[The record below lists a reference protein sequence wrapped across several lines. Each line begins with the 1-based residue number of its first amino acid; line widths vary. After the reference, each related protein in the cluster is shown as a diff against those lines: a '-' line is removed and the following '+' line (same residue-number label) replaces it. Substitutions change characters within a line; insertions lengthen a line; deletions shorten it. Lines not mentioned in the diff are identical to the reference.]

1 MGNILAGKTPE
12 EIAAL
17 KISTAKFEA
26 MYACPFFGY
35 LLMSPEYVAKED
47 LPTMGTDGDKIYYN
61 VEFVNSIDL
70 KELIG
75 VMVHEVMHDAFLH
88 ILRKGV
94 RDPAKWNLAAD
105 FAVNYL
111 IKHGEGLTLPKGC
124 VYDDKYKDASVEEIY
139 ADITK
144 NPPPVLKIYQDA
156 LKGGQGGG
164 GNQDNDGDGDGDGNN
179 SGNNQSPGGG
189 GQKKSKNKGG
199 GGGGQGVF
207 MDSHMY
213 DANKGKDAAHSA
225 MKEQE
230 WKGKLAQAAVFA
242 RQQGKLP
249 AGMERLIEETLEDT
263 APWQQLLRR
272 FLSPYALKTDFT
284 WCKPNKRMLQHDIIM
299 PGYTSESLEI
309 AIGVDTSGSIG
320 QDEIAMFVNE
330 VRGIMGVA
338 KSYTIHLISC
348 DAEVNKYYKI
358 NEFSG
363 PLPKSL
369 GGGGGTDFRPVFK
382 EVTKRNLRPA
392 VLVYFTDGYGTFP
405 DKKPAN
411 YETIWAVVPG
421 GIKKDQVPWGVFIPI
436 KFDPKEE

>member
-1 MGNILAGKTPE
+1 MGNILAGKSPD

-35 LLMSPEYVAKED
+35 LLMSPEYVPKPQI
-47 LPTMGTDGDKIYYN
+47 PTMGTDGDKIYYN

-88 ILRKGV
+88 IFRKGV

-111 IKHGEGLTLPKGC
+111 IKNGEGLALPSGC

-144 NPPPVLKIYQDA
+144 NPPPVLKIYQQA
-156 LKGGQGGG
+156 QKQGQGQGQ
-164 GNQDNDGDGDGDGNN
+164 GNGD
-179 SGNNQSPGGG
+179 SGGG
-189 GQKKSKNKGG
+189 GQQPQQNQQNKGKG
-199 GGGGQGVF
+199 SGQGKVF
-207 MDSHMY
+207 MDTHMY
-213 DANKGKDAAHSA
+213 DANAGKDQAHNA

-249 AGMERLIEETLEDT
+249 AGMERLIDEALEET

-272 FLSPYALKTDFT
+272 FLSPFALKTDFT

-309 AIGVDTSGSIG
+309 AVGVDTSGSIG
-320 QDEIAMFVNE
+320 QDEISMFMNE
-330 VRGIMGVA
+330 IRGIMSVA
-338 KSYTIHLISC
+338 KSYTIHIISC
-348 DAEVNKYYKI
+348 DAAVHSYHKI

-363 PLPKSL
+363 PLPNKL

-382 EVTKRNLRPA
+382 EIEKRNLRPA
-392 VLVYFTDGYGTFP
+392 VMVYLTDGYGTFP

-411 YETIWAVVPG
+411 FETIWAVVPG
-421 GIKKDQVPWGVFIPI
+421 GVKKDAIPWGVFIPI
-436 KFDPKEE
+436 KFEPKED

>member
-1 MGNILAGKTPE
+1 MANILAGKTPD

-35 LLMSPEYVAKED
+35 LLMSPEYVPRKD

-61 VEFVNSIDL
+61 VEFVNGIDL

-124 VYDDKYKDASVEEIY
+124 VYDDKYKEQSVEEIY

-144 NPPPVLKIYQDA
+144 HPPPVLKIYQQA
-156 LKGGQGGG
+156 LQGQ
-164 GNQDNDGDGDGDGNN
+164 
-179 SGNNQSPGGG
+179 PGGG
-189 GQKKSKNKGG
+189 GDDGDNDDDGGNQQQKKGKGG
-199 GGGGQGVF
+199 GGGKQDPNGTF

-213 DANKGKDAAHSA
+213 DANKGKDQAHNA

-309 AIGVDTSGSIG
+309 AVGVDTSGSIG
-320 QDEIAMFVNE
+320 QDEIAQFMNE

-338 KSYTIHLISC
+338 KSYTIHIIAC
-348 DAEVNKYYKI
+348 DAEVNSYHKI

-363 PLPKSL
+363 PLPNKL

-382 EVTKRNLRPA
+382 EIEKRNLRPA
-392 VLVYFTDGYGTFP
+392 VVVYLTDGYGEFP
-405 DKKPAN
+405 AKKPAN
-411 YETIWAVVPG
+411 YETLWAVVPG
-421 GIKKDQVPWGVFIPI
+421 GVKKEQIPWGVFIPI
-436 KFDPKEE
+436 KFPPQE